1 MSKKDFIFIAE
12 TIKSQLVNEGG
23 DFETL
28 RGLAL
33 QFCGRLSAI
42 NERFDQRRFLEACG
56 VNKK

>member
-1 MSKKDFIFIAE
+1 MTRKDYVFIAE

-33 QFCGRLSAI
+33 QFAGRLSAI
-42 NERFDQRRFLEACG
+42 NARFDQRRFLEACG
-56 VNKK
+56 VNK